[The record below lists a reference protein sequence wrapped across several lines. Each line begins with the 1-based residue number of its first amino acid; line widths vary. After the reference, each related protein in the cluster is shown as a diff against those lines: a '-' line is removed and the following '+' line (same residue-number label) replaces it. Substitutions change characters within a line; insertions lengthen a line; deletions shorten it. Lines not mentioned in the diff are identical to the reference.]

1 MHLNT
6 QACTIMQ
13 VSFPPSLSL
22 SLSLSIAA
30 EAECP
35 GEAEKAKTRASEP
48 TNPAITQ
55 KQITQSA

>member
-1 MHLNT
+1 MMHLNT
-6 QACTIMQ
+6 QACTICRH
-13 VSFPPSLSL
+13 PSLSL
-22 SLSLSIAA
+22 SLSFSIAA

-48 TNPAITQ
+48 TNPAIAQ